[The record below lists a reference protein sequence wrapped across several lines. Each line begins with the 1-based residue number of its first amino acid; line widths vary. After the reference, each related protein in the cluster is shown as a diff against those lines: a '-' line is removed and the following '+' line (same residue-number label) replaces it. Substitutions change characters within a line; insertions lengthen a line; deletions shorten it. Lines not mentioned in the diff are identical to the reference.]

1 MPNPLHLIRP
11 GVRVLSDPD
20 TPRPQWRALRKGG
33 IGGSDALA
41 VANLDRNCSPLR
53 VWLEKTSD
61 ELDEEIDNPLMHWGR
76 ILEAPLGQ
84 WFQETTG
91 IEIFKCGMLGH
102 PQHSWMLFTPDYLT
116 ADDAIVEIK
125 TTGPYATAD
134 AWANGKTPDR
144 AVIQL
149 QHGMAVTGKQR
160 GYAVGGIWGTEPQL
174 RIIERDDDM
183 ITELIALEEEFWQL
197 VLDGTPPPMG
207 THPDDAALIR
217 LLYPVGDP
225 DAAVELSPVAYAAL
239 SRYLD
244 LGERAKILDAQKAA
258 LQAVVTAEL
267 GEATEGLW
275 HGKPVVTW
283 KNNAPISEKVLRA
296 THPELAAEY
305 TTTRETL
312 DTKALYRDHPE
323 LTGPLRARRFLPN

>member
-1 MPNPLHLIRP
+1 VPNPLHLLAP

-41 VANLDRNCSPLR
+41 VAGLDRNCSPLR

-91 IEIFKCGMLGH
+91 IEIFKCGILGH
-102 PQHSWMLFTPDYLT
+102 PQYPWMLFTPDYLT

-174 RIIERDDDM
+174 RVIERDEQI
-183 ITELIALEEEFWQL
+183 ITELITLEEEFWQL

-217 LLYPVGDP
+217 LMHPLADP
-225 DAAVELSPVAYAAL
+225 DGAVELSPRAY
-239 SRYLD
+239 
-244 LGERAKILDAQKAA
+244 GA
-258 LQAVVTAEL
+258 LQGYQKLGAQIEALAAQRTALQGLITAEL
-267 GEATEGLW
+267 GTAAEGLW
-275 HGKPVVTW
+275 QNKPVVTW
-283 KNNAPISEKVLRA
+283 ANTAPLSAKTLRTEYPELA
-296 THPELAAEY
+296 KEYTVQRDAIDLKAFYNDHPELAA
-305 TTTRETL
+305 R
-312 DTKALYRDHPE
+312 
-323 LTGPLRARRFLPN
+323 LRKRRFLPK